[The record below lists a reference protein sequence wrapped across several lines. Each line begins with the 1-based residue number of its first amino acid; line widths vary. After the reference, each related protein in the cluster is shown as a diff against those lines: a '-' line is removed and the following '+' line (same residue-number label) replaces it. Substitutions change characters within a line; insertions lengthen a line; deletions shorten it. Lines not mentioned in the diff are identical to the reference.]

1 MAPPREKETG
11 LSQTKFL
18 WMLLVGAALGA
29 TGLAAGQP
37 PGPPAGFK
45 LKGDPVAGKALFSK
59 HCALCHGDTGNG
71 RGLIKYD
78 PPPRDLTD
86 AKLMTPKS
94 DWEIYRVVRDGGK
107 IWGLSPAML
116 SFQGK
121 LDDKA
126 LQDVA
131 TYVRTLAK
139 AK

>member
-1 MAPPREKETG
+1 MSK
-11 LSQTKFL
+11 TKVL
-18 WMLLVGAALGA
+18 WLLVAGAALGVAGA
-29 TGLAAGQP
+29 TASSP

-94 DWEIYRVVRDGGK
+94 DWEVYRVVRDGGK
-107 IWGLSPAML
+107 AWGLAPAML
-116 SFQGK
+116 AFQGK
-121 LDDKA
+121 LDEKA
-126 LQDVA
+126 LQDVTA
-131 TYVRTLAK
+131 YVRSLAK